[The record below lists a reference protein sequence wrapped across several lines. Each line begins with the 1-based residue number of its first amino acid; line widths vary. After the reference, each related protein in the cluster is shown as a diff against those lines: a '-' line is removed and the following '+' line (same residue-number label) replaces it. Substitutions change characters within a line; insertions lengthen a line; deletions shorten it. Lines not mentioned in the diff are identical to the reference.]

1 MACQRHNSP
10 SVVEYLVDQDSS
22 SFEVADRW
30 QNTLLHFACRGAN
43 HAMIAFLLEKYNAA
57 FVSTRNSHKQLPI
70 DLLFDNEAVSDRE
83 GIEYMESIYRLI
95 RANPETLMGCD
106 IE

>member
-1 MACQRHNSP
+1 MKDLC
-10 SVVEYLVDQDSS
+10 
-22 SFEVADRW
+22 

-43 HAMIAFLLEKYNAA
+43 HAVIGFLSEKYDAA

-70 DLLFDNEAVSDRE
+70 DILFESEAVSDRE

-106 IE
+106 MNMNEKQQAQSEIGKKRKIDDL